1 MKRLSGINA
10 TVKCFPAS
18 KDTDTL
24 VEIRNA
30 GPNSAPPRHFMT
42 AIGAKANISL
52 GAVSDS
58 DSGGVGSDRIGGVV
72 AVAYQLL
79 HKHMAGVKGVAATD
93 QQVQLITLSVW
104 LGFPHF

>member
-1 MKRLSGINA
+1 LAADITKVAFMKRLSGINA

-79 HKHMAGVKGVAATD
+79 HKHMAGVNG
-93 QQVQLITLSVW
+93 
-104 LGFPHF
+104 